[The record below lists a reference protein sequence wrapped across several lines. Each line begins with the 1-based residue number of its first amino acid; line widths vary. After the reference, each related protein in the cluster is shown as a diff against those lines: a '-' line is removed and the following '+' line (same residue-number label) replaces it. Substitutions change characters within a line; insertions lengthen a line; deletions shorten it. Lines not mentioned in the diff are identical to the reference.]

1 MSIPLV
7 GSGRSGNRPSGRV
20 SSESGIDLD
29 CVPRVGKLLE
39 KFQVTDL
46 VGKNS
51 HYKGFRA
58 C

>member
-7 GSGRSGNRPSGRV
+7 GSGRSVDRPSGRV

-46 VGKNS
+46 VGK
-51 HYKGFRA
+51 K
-58 C
+58 